1 MKHGWAKIP
10 QIAPY
15 MGLSERT
22 VRKLLK
28 EGLRCCRLPS
38 GTVLVKYSDADAFL
52 EQFIDDEG
60 ERVDAIVDE
69 VMEGLT
75 DGK

>member
-1 MKHGWAKIP
+1 MPEGWAKIP

-28 EGLRCCRLPS
+28 DGLRCCRLPS
-38 GTVLVKYSDADAFL
+38 GTILVKYEWADEYL
-52 EQFIDDEG
+52 GQFEDDG
-60 ERVDAIVDE
+60 GRHVDAIVDD
-69 VMEGLT
+69 VMETLS
-75 DGK
+75 